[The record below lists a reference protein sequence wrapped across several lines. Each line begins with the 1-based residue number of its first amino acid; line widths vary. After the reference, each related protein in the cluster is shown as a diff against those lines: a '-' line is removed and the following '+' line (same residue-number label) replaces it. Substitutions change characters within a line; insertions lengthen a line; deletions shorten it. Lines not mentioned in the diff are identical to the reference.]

1 MEEKYIIFLLNN
13 KRYCVNLSKINGI
26 ESDYSVVGI
35 PTSAQ
40 FIKGIIHLRNEIVPV
55 FNLKERFELDE
66 SEKGSNVQLLIA
78 ETHGIKLGLEV
89 DDVLGIV
96 PVESEDVKSVPG
108 VVKNENTGYL
118 ESVVKVALPGDKKSD
133 IILCIS
139 VDRLI
144 DDEVFEELAELLEE
158 NPGEEE
164 DEEVGEIEEI

>member
-26 ESDYSVVGI
+26 ESDYGIVGI

-66 SEKGSNVQLLIA
+66 SEKGPNVQLLIA

-96 PVESEDVKSVPG
+96 PVEPDDIKRVPG

-118 ESVVKVALPGDKKSD
+118 ESVVKVSLPGDKKSD

-139 VDRLI
+139 VDKLI

-158 NPGEEE
+158 NPGDQDGET
-164 DEEVGEIEEI
+164 GEIEEI

>member
-1 MEEKYIIFLLNN
+1 MEEKYIIFLLNT
-13 KRYCVNLSKINGI
+13 KRYSVNLAKINGI

-35 PTSAQ
+35 PKSAA
-40 FIKGIIHLRNEIVPV
+40 FIKGIIHLRNEIVPI

-66 SEKGSNVQLLIA
+66 SEKGNNVQLLIC

-96 PVESEDVKSVPG
+96 PVEPEDIKKVPG
-108 VVKNENTGYL
+108 VVKNDNTGYL
-118 ESVVKVALPGDKKSD
+118 ESVIRVGLPGDKKAD

-139 VDRLI
+139 VDKLI

-164 DEEVGEIEEI
+164 SGDIEEI